1 MAVGARVDG
10 PQRLTGW
17 WRLGAAGAAGAH
29 RSSTLHGYRAL
40 FSVVSL
46 LTEPVECEELTKEVI
61 YQWGA
66 VEQDLWQQG
75 SSLNLQRWWG
85 NAPRVGSRQGWAK
98 WVWRGT

>member
-17 WRLGAAGAAGAH
+17 WRLSAAGAGGAH
-29 RSSTLHGYRAL
+29 RSSTLHGYGAP

-46 LTEPVECEELTKEVI
+46 LTEPVECEELTKGVF

-66 VEQDLWQQG
+66 PGQD
-75 SSLNLQRWWG
+75 
-85 NAPRVGSRQGWAK
+85 VRQ
-98 WVWRGT
+98 